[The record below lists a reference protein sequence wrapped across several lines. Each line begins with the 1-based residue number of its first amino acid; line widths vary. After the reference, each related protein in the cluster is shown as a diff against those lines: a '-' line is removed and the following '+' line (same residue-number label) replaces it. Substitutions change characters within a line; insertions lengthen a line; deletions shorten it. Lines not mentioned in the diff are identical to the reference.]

1 MGHDVAPL
9 LLGKSLP
16 ESFID
21 PTINT
26 MKTTA
31 IGDNT
36 SSGFREFLQH
46 ELARRC
52 ADNPQY
58 SLRAFAKSMR
68 IDHST
73 LSQILRGKRRLTTE
87 TIRALSHELG
97 ITNADVDSFV
107 AYEQRVGGDDGWER
121 HVRQLQEEAME
132 VISQWHHFAILELIR
147 LESFRPDC
155 RWIARVLDI
164 TVDEVNMA
172 LTRLLHLGLLEMV
185 DQKTWLDLSDNAYAQ
200 FEQLP
205 TAVARQLVNRI
216 TRLTNSCQSDHV
228 LSSSTIAV
236 DRKRLSVVSSY
247 LQKVRRDIAEL
258 LRSDGASCD
267 DVYQLDILL
276 YPLTTLHQEHNDGS
290 TSDAVSDNRQRPEQG
305 R

>member
-1 MGHDVAPL
+1 MIVNHT
-9 LLGKSLP
+9 
-16 ESFID
+16 ID
-21 PTINT
+21 L

-36 SSGFREFLQH
+36 SSGFRAILQC

-52 ADNPQY
+52 AANAQY
-58 SLRAFAKSMR
+58 SLRAFAKSIR
-68 IDHST
+68 INHSS
-73 LSQILRGKRRLTTE
+73 LSQIMRGKRRLTHE
-87 TIRALSHELG
+87 TIRALANELG
-97 ITNADVDSFV
+97 IAKADVEAFV
-107 AYEQRVGGDDGWER
+107 AHQQRVGDDDGWDR

-132 VISQWHHFAILELIR
+132 VIAQWHHFAILELIR

-185 DQKTWLDLSDNAYAQ
+185 DQKTWLDLSENAYAQ
-200 FEQLP
+200 FDQLP
-205 TAVARQLVNRI
+205 AAVAQQLMTRINR
-216 TRLTNSCQSDHV
+216 LAKSGENEQV
-228 LSSSTIAV
+228 LSSSTIAI

-247 LQKVRRDIAEL
+247 LEKARRDIAEL
-258 LRSDGASCD
+258 LRSDGSPCD

-276 YPLTTLHQEHNDGS
+276 YPLTTLHQENNDGS
-290 TSDAVSDNRQRPEQG
+290 TSDAVSDHRQEPGQG